1 MIPPFLW
8 VTSESSIYTCSFSRG
23 QELFSCALAPEM
35 TGFHLYP
42 KGNSVHP
49 LTHTHTHTHTHA
61 HTHTPQ
67 FKAFVHRKEG
77 SRQFSFPPTA
87 ALLPVQHKG
96 DFLQMFQVISGSSWW
111 DSWEN
116 AYKKVCPP
124 LFVTPRFIFSCQC
137 ALSQTPPAQ
146 P

>member
-49 LTHTHTHTHTHA
+49 LTHTHTHTHTHM
-61 HTHTPQ
+61 HTHTHHNLRLLFTGKKGPGSFLSLPQ
-67 FKAFVHRKEG
+67 QLCSLCSTRETFCRCSK
-77 SRQFSFPPTA
+77 SFQGAHGGIHGKMPIRRYA
-87 ALLPVQHKG
+87 
-96 DFLQMFQVISGSSWW
+96 
-111 DSWEN
+111 
-116 AYKKVCPP
+116 P
-124 LFVTPRFIFSCQC
+124 LY
-137 ALSQTPPAQ
+137 L
-146 P
+146 